1 MDDNRRE
8 IGNRIREIRESLGM
22 SQAEL
27 AGRTGYLQPNI
38 ARIEAGRYAVRFDTL
53 ERIADALGCSV
64 ELVRKGVDDE

>member
-53 ERIADALGCSV
+53 ETARRISFRVKLEKTSDS
-64 ELVRKGVDDE
+64 